1 MKPHHLFVILC
12 LSYMA
17 CAQADIYK
25 RIDAEGHVTYS
36 SEAIKGGKRLELK
49 PLPVMPGSKPSERIT
64 PKDFPKVDAQ
74 TQRSRD
80 SNRRKILEDE
90 LASEETML
98 AQAQTS
104 LKDIEDNPLPVIN
117 SAGVPFRN
125 AEKQAERVK
134 AAQNLLIL
142 HEQNIKA
149 LKTELSNLK

>member
-1 MKPHHLFVILC
+1 
-12 LSYMA
+12 MA

>member
-1 MKPHHLFVILC
+1 MKPLHLFVILC
-12 LSYMA
+12 LSHIA
-17 CAQADIYK
+17 SAQAEIYK

-36 SEAIKGGKRLELK
+36 SEPIKGGKRLEIK
-49 PLPVMPGSKPSERIT
+49 PLPVIPGSKPSERIT

-74 TQRSRD
+74 TQKSRD

-98 AQAQTS
+98 AQAQAS
-104 LKDIEDNPLPVIN
+104 LKAVEDNPLPVVN
-117 SAGVPFRN
+117 TAGVPFRN

-134 AAQNLLIL
+134 VAQNLVTL